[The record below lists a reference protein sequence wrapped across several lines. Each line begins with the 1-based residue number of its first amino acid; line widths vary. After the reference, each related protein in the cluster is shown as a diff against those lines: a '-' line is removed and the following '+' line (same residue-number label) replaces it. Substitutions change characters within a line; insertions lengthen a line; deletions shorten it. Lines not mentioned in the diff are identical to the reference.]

1 MAYSTP
7 KTWVGGE
14 SLNAANLNQN
24 VRDQQSGLKDLL
36 DANAVADAAAVARLD
51 VIDAQRG
58 DYTTVE
64 QLDSSI
70 SFGDGGEAVV
80 TSIVVPVCKT
90 LLISFRRDFLDG
102 WLPEF
107 SIPYALYSLL
117 TAAGA
122 GDSLG
127 AAGFGYKLYPRAD
140 DNEHDIWYVGRR
152 EDGRLLVTASRVDDS
167 VRRFDQVCGRFV
179 IGL

>member
-7 KTWVGGE
+7 KTWVGGDP
-14 SLNAANLNQN
+14 LNAANLNQY

-36 DANAVADAAAVARLD
+36 DANATADAAAVARLD

-64 QLDSSI
+64 QLDDSI
-70 SFGDGGEAVV
+70 SLGGGAVL
-80 TSIVVPVCKT
+80 TSILVPVCKT

-117 TAAGA
+117 TALEAGDNLAAAGA
-122 GDSLG
+122 GY
-127 AAGFGYKLYPRAD
+127 ALYARAD

-152 EDGRLLVTASRVDDS
+152 ADGRLLVSSGNVTDP
-167 VRRFDQVCGRFV
+167 VRIFDQVCARFV

>member
-7 KTWVGGE
+7 KTWVGGDP
-14 SLNAANLNQN
+14 LNAANLNQH

-36 DANAVADAAAVARLD
+36 DDNAVADATAVARID

-64 QLDSSI
+64 QLDSSV
-70 SFGDGGEAVV
+70 SFNDGNAVL
-80 TSIVVPVCKT
+80 TSIQVPVCKT
-90 LLISFRRDFLDG
+90 LLIAFRRDFLSG
-102 WLPEF
+102 WLPDF
-107 SIPYALYSLL
+107 SIPYTLFSLL
-117 TAAGA
+117 TPVEA

-127 AAGFGYKLYPRAD
+127 DGFGFKLYARAD
-140 DNEHDIWYVGRR
+140 DNEHDVWRVGWRD
-152 EDGRLLVTASRVDDS
+152 DGRMMVSVGNWDDS
-167 VRRFDQVCGRFV
+167 VRYFDQVCARFV